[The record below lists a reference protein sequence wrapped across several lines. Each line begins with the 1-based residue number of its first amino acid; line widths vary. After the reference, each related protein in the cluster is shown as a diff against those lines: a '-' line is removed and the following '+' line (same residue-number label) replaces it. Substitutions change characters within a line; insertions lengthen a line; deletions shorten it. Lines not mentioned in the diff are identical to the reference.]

1 MDALSGII
9 AQNPGLGSVQQ
20 NQMLSPQAM
29 EQWQNLLQNTT
40 AASPGSMAAEPTAG
54 QRAMRSQAGSPIS
67 GMVNDFVRNVDGK
80 LKEGEN
86 LRTGLLTGEPVNLH
100 QATIALQE
108 ASVSFTLMMEFR
120 NKIMEGYQE
129 LMRMQI

>member
-1 MDALSGII
+1 MDALSGIL
-9 AQNPGLGSVQQ
+9 AQSPGMGAVQQ

-29 EQWQNLLQNTT
+29 EQWQNLLNNST
-40 AASPGSMAAEPTAG
+40 ASTPGAMIQEPTAG
-54 QRAMRSQAGSPIS
+54 QRAMRSQGGSPIS
-67 GMVNDFVRNVDGK
+67 GVVNNFVQEVDSK
-80 LKEGEN
+80 LKAGES
-86 LRTGLLTGEPVNLH
+86 LRTGLLSGEPVNLH

-108 ASVSFTLMMEFR
+108 ASVSFSLMMEFR

>member
-1 MDALSGII
+1 
-9 AQNPGLGSVQQ
+9 
-20 NQMLSPQAM
+20 
-29 EQWQNLLQNTT
+29 
-40 AASPGSMAAEPTAG
+40 MATEPTAG
-54 QRAMRSQAGSPIS
+54 QHAMRSQAGSPIS

-80 LKEGEN
+80 MKEGEN
-86 LRTGLLTGEPVNLH
+86 LRAGLLSGEPVNLH

>member
-9 AQNPGLGSVQQ
+9 SQSPGMGAVQQ

-29 EQWQNLLQNTT
+29 EQWQNLLSDTG
-40 AASPGSMAAEPTAG
+40 ASVPGSTIQEQTAG
-54 QRAMRSQAGSPIS
+54 QRAMRTQGGSPIS
-67 GMVNDFVRNVDGK
+67 GVVSNFVQEVDGK
-80 LKEGEN
+80 LKAGES
-86 LRTGLLTGEPVNLH
+86 LRSGLLSGEPVNLH

-108 ASVSFTLMMEFR
+108 ASVSFSLMMEFR